1 VKTLAITYLSI
12 ALTLPASAALVAPA
26 MAYASSHS
34 VAEFRP
40 NPGSRPTPGPAEI
53 RGSRFYPVSSQLGN
67 EQGSVGLKIALADD
81 GTMKDAAIENSSGSA
96 RLDAAALQYAREQYQ
111 YKVGDGEQMPDL
123 VRVTVTFN
131 LN

>member
-1 VKTLAITYLSI
+1 MKSLAITSVSAIMTML
-12 ALTLPASAALVAPA
+12 LSAALVMPA
-26 MAYASSHS
+26 MAYPSRSG

-53 RGSRFYPVSSQLGN
+53 RGSRYYPLSAELQN
-67 EQGSVGLKIALADD
+67 EQGSVGLKIMLAED
-81 GTMKDAAIENSSGSA
+81 GTMRDADIENSSGSA
-96 RLDAAALQYAREQYQ
+96 RLDAAALQYARKQYQ
-111 YKVGDGEQMPDL
+111 YKAAAGEAMPEL

>member
-1 VKTLAITYLSI
+1 LKTLAITYLSI
-12 ALTLPASAALVAPA
+12 ALTLPVSAALVAPA
-26 MAYASSHS
+26 MAYGSSHS

>member
-1 VKTLAITYLSI
+1 
-12 ALTLPASAALVAPA
+12 
-26 MAYASSHS
+26 

-40 NPGSRPTPGPAEI
+40 NPGSRPTPGPAEL
-53 RGSRFYPVSSQLGN
+53 RGSRFYPVASQLGN
-67 EQGSVGLKIALADD
+67 EQGSVALKIALTDD

-111 YKVGDGEQMPDL
+111 YKPADGEQMPDL